1 MMGKSDRLSRQNE
14 LPVLSQQCRSLAGIS
29 GHRPRPESLVSSSF
43 ARGMGGAGNYDSYF
57 QEPGTSFP
65 TANMPAAAP
74 TCVSEYGQDLHQQI
88 QDFGGYN
95 TSPMMMHNVAH
106 GNVQNPA
113 YDAQQLGSR
122 RPETVMVTPDIASTH
137 AGFETGSAGDPRQQQ
152 SMQGQQNGAMN
163 NTSNMSVISATASA
177 LVSTTDDYDCPDGTL
192 EGGLICYQQQLGTIC
207 RDTSNGSLESA
218 SEGLLKIT
226 SKFLSD
232 VVELG
237 LNLDDDNLREDRIKS
252 DADRD
257 DDFVPAASE
266 ITTPLI

>member
-1 MMGKSDRLSRQNE
+1 
-14 LPVLSQQCRSLAGIS
+14 
-29 GHRPRPESLVSSSF
+29 
-43 ARGMGGAGNYDSYF
+43 
-57 QEPGTSFP
+57 
-65 TANMPAAAP
+65 MPAAAP

-177 LVSTTDDYDCPDGTL
+177 LVSTTDDYDCPDG
-192 EGGLICYQQQLGTIC
+192 
-207 RDTSNGSLESA
+207 
-218 SEGLLKIT
+218 
-226 SKFLSD
+226 
-232 VVELG
+232 